1 MARIQLSTKH
11 MQISKANSMITITV
25 AVASFLTV
33 ATLLGSRAL
42 LGQRSY
48 QARVIKEK
56 EVAARVLKE
65 NVAAVDSLVSAYE
78 QFVTNSETNMLG
90 GSTTGTGPKDGDN
103 AKLTLDALPSKYD
116 FPALTT
122 SLEAAISK
130 NNFKIEQIAGI
141 DDEVAQ
147 GSRDTTVP
155 EVIEMPFEFSIQGA
169 YDPTY
174 TLIGLLENSIRPFHI
189 QSILYTAREQQVQLD
204 VEAKTFYQSE
214 KNLNITKKEV
224 R

>member
-1 MARIQLSTKH
+1 MAKIPLSTKH
-11 MQISKANSMITITV
+11 MQISKANSTITLTV
-25 AVASFLTV
+25 AIASFLTV
-33 ATLLGSRAL
+33 ASLVGTRAL

-56 EVAARVLKE
+56 EVAAKTLKN
-65 NVAAVDSLVSAYE
+65 NVAAVDALVSSYE
-78 QFVTNSETNMLG
+78 QFVTSSETNMLG
-90 GSTTGTGPKDGDN
+90 GLPLGTGPKDGDN

-130 NNFKIEQIAGI
+130 NNFKIEQISGI

-147 GSRDTTVP
+147 ASRDTNVP
-155 EVIEMPFEFSIQGA
+155 EVIEMPFEFSIKGT
-169 YDPTY
+169 YDPMY
-174 TLIGLLENSIRPFHI
+174 TLIGLLENSIRPFHV
-189 QSILYTAREQQVQLD
+189 QALLFTAGEQQVQLD
-204 VEAKTFYQSE
+204 MEAKTFYQSE